1 MIRALNGRI
10 GFLAML
16 RAVAEARAVR
26 RRSQALLKLN
36 LELAQLEGKEK
47 ATTAAIAG
55 VFGVVAVIL
64 VMYAVGFVF
73 AAIAA
78 ALGLRLPL
86 WGALLLVA
94 AAMILCAAIAGLLMV
109 HFARGA
115 WPPKPSQ
122 AIEEGERTLET
133 VKSHV

>member
-1 MIRALNGRI
+1 
-10 GFLAML
+10 ML
-16 RAVAEARAVR
+16 RALAEARAVNR
-26 RRSQALLKLN
+26 RTRALLKLN

-47 ATTAAIAG
+47 ATTAGIAG

-64 VMYAVGFVF
+64 ITYAVGFGF

-78 ALGLRLPL
+78 ALGLTLPL
-86 WGALLLVA
+86 WASLLLVA
-94 AAMILCAAIAGLLMV
+94 VAMILFAAIAGLLAF
-109 HFARGA
+109 HFVRDA
-115 WPPKPSQ
+115 WPPKPAL

>member
-1 MIRALNGRI
+1 
-10 GFLAML
+10 ML

-26 RRSQALLKLN
+26 RRTQALLKLN
-36 LELAQLEGKEK
+36 VELAQLEGKEK
-47 ATTAAIAG
+47 ATTAGIAG

-64 VMYAVGFVF
+64 VMYAVGFGF

-78 ALGLRLPL
+78 ALGLTLPL
-86 WGALLLVA
+86 WASLLLVA
-94 AAMILCAAIAGLLMV
+94 VAMILFAAIAGLLAF
-109 HFARGA
+109 HFARDS

>member
-1 MIRALNGRI
+1 
-10 GFLAML
+10 ML

-47 ATTAAIAG
+47 ATTAGIAG

-64 VMYAVGFVF
+64 LMYAVGFGF

-78 ALGLRLPL
+78 ALGLTLPL
-86 WGALLLVA
+86 WGALSLVA
-94 AAMILCAAIAGLLMV
+94 GAMILFAAIAGLLAF
-109 HFARGA
+109 HFVRDS